1 MVGAIIRIGDSS
13 SVPGPITSITP
24 YVDEREILSRSSA
37 TSITVSGSYAVYSA
51 VKYLVTDPIDLPEHM
66 HNVMLSGSEYWLAR
80 IRSNNV
86 EEKYQLYQRD
96 LRLAM
101 ESDQL
106 APLSGRS
113 KRIWNDGGWRSPL
126 LADNFDFGS

>member
-1 MVGAIIRIGDSS
+1 
-13 SVPGPITSITP
+13 
-24 YVDEREILSRSSA
+24 
-37 TSITVSGSYAVYSA
+37 
-51 VKYLVTDPIDLPEHM
+51 
-66 HNVMLSGSEYWLAR
+66 MLSGSEYWLSR

-126 LADNFDFGS
+126 LADNFDFGN

>member
-1 MVGAIIRIGDSS
+1 
-13 SVPGPITSITP
+13 
-24 YVDEREILSRSSA
+24 
-37 TSITVSGSYAVYSA
+37 
-51 VKYLVTDPIDLPEHM
+51 
-66 HNVMLSGSEYWLAR
+66 
-80 IRSNNV
+80 V